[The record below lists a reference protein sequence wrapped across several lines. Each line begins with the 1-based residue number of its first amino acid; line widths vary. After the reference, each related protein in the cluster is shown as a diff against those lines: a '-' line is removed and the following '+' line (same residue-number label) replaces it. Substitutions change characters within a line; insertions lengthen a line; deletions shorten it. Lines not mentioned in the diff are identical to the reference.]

1 MSELYRELVLNAE
14 RINEPY
20 RESVKITEI
29 IGKDW
34 LNKYYSFWNKKLL
47 SSAKEEQEEYSEKTT
62 TTKEENVHFSN
73 EEQKRLKDMFRESLT
88 FD

>member
-62 TTKEENVHFSN
+62 TIKEENVNFSN